1 VTAVERKLEEDLRY
15 SAPRV
20 LAALMRRFGDLS
32 ACEDAVQEAL
42 LIAASRWPVEG
53 QPHDPVSWLVTV
65 ASRRR
70 IDELRAQAARRDR
83 EAAYGA
89 DATVEWS
96 GQAGMDGSPE
106 QAPATGHDDSL
117 DMLLLCCHP
126 SLTVD
131 SQIAL
136 TLRAAAGL
144 GTARIARLLLV
155 PEATVAQRI
164 SRAKRAIADA
174 GGRFPA
180 PEDSDRPTRTTA
192 VLHVLY
198 LLFTEGHTASTGEN
212 LTDPPL
218 SGEAL
223 RLTRLVHQAL
233 PDDDEVCGLLALML
247 LSTARGAARSTR
259 TGALVPLAEQD
270 RRAWDQGLIAA
281 GVALV
286 EKALAAGPLGSYQLQ
301 AAIAAVHA
309 GASDA
314 ASTDWPQVLA
324 LYDLLYRV
332 EPSPVVALN
341 RVVAVAEVHGASAAL
356 EVLDGLAADPRL
368 ARQHRLHAVRAHL
381 SERVGDLG
389 GAREDYT
396 EAAARS
402 SNETERSYLLEQEAR
417 IAARMDQHP
426 TGVGAQRRTS

>member
-1 VTAVERKLEEDLRY
+1 MAR
-15 SAPRV
+15 A
-20 LAALMRRFGDLS
+20 
-32 ACEDAVQEAL
+32 
-42 LIAASRWPVEG
+42 
-53 QPHDPVSWLVTV
+53 WLV
-65 ASRRR
+65 A
-70 IDELRAQAARRDR
+70 
-83 EAAYGA
+83 
-89 DATVEWS
+89 
-96 GQAGMDGSPE
+96 
-106 QAPATGHDDSL
+106 
-117 DMLLLCCHP
+117 
-126 SLTVD
+126 
-131 SQIAL
+131 
-136 TLRAAAGL
+136 
-144 GTARIARLLLV
+144 
-155 PEATVAQRI
+155 
-164 SRAKRAIADA
+164 
-174 GGRFPA
+174 
-180 PEDSDRPTRTTA
+180 
-192 VLHVLY
+192 
-198 LLFTEGHTASTGEN
+198 
-212 LTDPPL
+212 
-218 SGEAL
+218 
-223 RLTRLVHQAL
+223 LTRLVHQAL

-270 RRAWDQGLIAA
+270 RRAWDQDLIAA

-389 GAREDYT
+389 GASEDYT